1 MITNKD
7 LKRCSQQVFTY
18 SAQYQ
23 APFYGREKSIIEMQ
37 NKTAAL
43 KSGEA
48 LVISQPLGTGKT
60 FLVNHMISEGKIG
73 VPRGSSFLTAKAVA
87 EHPDL
92 MGQYPGDILIV
103 DEVDIK
109 TKYEKLTGGLHYL
122 QEYLDNSGKRAIVIG
137 DFSLKDPK
145 LSSCLCNQQTL
156 LEFEQID
163 RDFLYGVLKQR
174 FEHFMKDYIDADFC
188 VENVI
193 DPELINYLSP
203 AWMKMVNS
211 FRGVFS
217 LLQSVV
223 NCDKYV
229 RHNNEKAY
237 LEISMFKEYL
247 ADDDALDLD
256 EEVQYE
262 FLDILREYLRSE
274 FPKGTG
280 ITRGFT
286 AEELYQLAQT
296 GELDIEYDDFADD
309 ILYPLAVS
317 DLLISTGIPT
327 YDEEDGRF
335 IRRPAPFVPSLKLLL
350 SVS

>member
-43 KSGEA
+43 KSGEV
-48 LVISQPLGTGKT
+48 LIISQPLGTGKT
-60 FLVNHMISEGKIG
+60 FLVNHMIAEGKIG
-73 VPRGSSFLTAKAVA
+73 VPRGSSFLTAMSVA
-87 EHPDL
+87 GNPEL
-92 MGQYPGDILIV
+92 MKQYPGDILII

-109 TKYEKLTGGLHYL
+109 TKYENLINGMNYL
-122 QEYLDNSGKRAIVIG
+122 QEYLDDSGKKAIVIG

-145 LSSCLCNQQTL
+145 LSSCLRDQQTL
-156 LEFEQID
+156 YEFEQID
-163 RDFLYGVLKQR
+163 RDFLRGVLNQR
-174 FEHFMKDYIDADFC
+174 FQTFMKEYLDADFC
-188 VENVI
+188 IENVI
-193 DPELINYLSP
+193 DPELIDYLSP
-203 AWMKMVNS
+203 TWMKMVNS

-223 NCDKYV
+223 NSDKYI
-229 RHNNEKAY
+229 RHNNDKAY
-237 LEISMFKEYL
+237 LEFSMFKEYL
-247 ADDDALDLD
+247 AADEDLDLD
-256 EEVQYE
+256 EGIQYE
-262 FLDILREYLRSE
+262 FLQMLREYLRSE
-274 FPKGTG
+274 FPKGAG

-286 AEELYQLAQT
+286 ADELYQLAQM
-296 GELDIEYDDFADD
+296 GGIDIEYDNFADD

-327 YDEEDGRF
+327 YDDDNNQF

-350 SVS
+350 SVF

>member
-23 APFYGREKSIIEMQ
+23 APFYGRGKSIIEMQ
-37 NKTAAL
+37 KKTAAL
-43 KSGEA
+43 KPGEV
-48 LVISQPLGTGKT
+48 LIISQPLGTGKT
-60 FLVNHMISEGKIG
+60 FLVNHMISEEKIG
-73 VPRGSSFLTAKAVA
+73 VPRNSNFLTAKGID
-87 EHPDL
+87 ENPDS
-92 MGQYPGDILIV
+92 MKQFPGDILIV

-109 TKYEKLTGGLHYL
+109 TTYNKLTGGMDNL
-122 QEYLDNSGKRAIVIG
+122 QKYLDDSKKKAIVIG

-145 LSSCLCNQQTL
+145 LNSCLHNQQMLTD
-156 LEFEQID
+156 FEELD
-163 RDFLYGVLKQR
+163 RGFLHGVLTQR
-174 FEHFMKDYIDADFC
+174 FQYFMPNSLDADFC
-188 VENVI
+188 LDDVI
-193 DPELINYLSP
+193 DPELIDNLSP

-223 NCDKYV
+223 NNDKYV
-229 RHNNEKAY
+229 RFNNEKAY

-256 EEVQYE
+256 DDVQYE
-262 FLDILREYLRSE
+262 FLNVLRDYLRSE

-286 AEELYQLAQT
+286 VDELYQLAQK
-296 GELDIEYDDFADD
+296 GEIDIEYDDFADD

-317 DLLISTGIPT
+317 DLLVSTGIPT
-327 YDEEDGRF
+327 YNDGRF

-350 SVS
+350 SVY

>member
-37 NKTAAL
+37 DKTASL
-43 KSGEA
+43 KPGEV
-48 LVISQPLGTGKT
+48 LMISQPLGTGKT
-60 FLVNHMISEGKIG
+60 FLVNHMISEEKIN
-73 VPRGSSFLTAKAVA
+73 VPRNSNFLTAKGVD
-87 EHPDL
+87 ENPDL
-92 MGQYPGDILIV
+92 MNQFPGDILIV

-109 TKYEKLTGGLHYL
+109 TTYKKLTGGMSNL
-122 QEYLDNSGKRAIVIG
+122 QEYLNKSEKKAIVIG

-145 LSSCLCNQQTL
+145 LNGCLHNQQMLT
-156 LEFEQID
+156 EFEQLD
-163 RDFLYGVLKQR
+163 REFLRGVLKQR
-174 FEHFMKDYIDADFC
+174 FEYFMPNYLDVDFCLEDVIDA
-188 VENVI
+188 
-193 DPELINYLSP
+193 ELINYLSP
-203 AWMKMVNS
+203 EWMKTVNS

-223 NCDKYV
+223 NSDKYV
-229 RHNNEKAY
+229 RFNNDKAY

-247 ADDDALDLD
+247 ADDDSLDLD

-262 FLDILREYLRSE
+262 FLNVLREYLRSE
-274 FPKGTG
+274 FPKGAG
-280 ITRGFT
+280 ITSGFT
-286 AEELYQLAQT
+286 VDELYQLAQT
-296 GELDIEYDDFADD
+296 GGIDMEYDDFADE

-317 DLLISTGIPT
+317 DLLVSTGIPT
-327 YDEEDGRF
+327 YDEDDGQF

-350 SVS
+350 SVY

>member
-43 KSGEA
+43 KSGEV
-48 LVISQPLGTGKT
+48 LIISQPLGTGKT
-60 FLVNHMISEGKIG
+60 FLVNHMISEERIG

-87 EHPDL
+87 EKPDS
-92 MGQYPGDILIV
+92 MNQYPGEMLIV

-109 TKYEKLTGGLHYL
+109 TKYENLITGLNHL
-122 QEYLDNSGKRAIVIG
+122 QEYLDNSGKKAIVIG

-145 LSSCLCNQQTL
+145 LSSCLHNQQTL
-156 LEFEQID
+156 FEFEQID
-163 RDFLYGVLKQR
+163 ESFIRGVLDQR
-174 FEHFMKDYIDADFC
+174 FRHFMKDYIGADFC

-193 DPELINYLSP
+193 DPELIDYLSP

-223 NCDKYV
+223 NNDKYV

-237 LEISMFKEYL
+237 LELSMFKAYL
-247 ADDDALDLD
+247 ADDDTLDLD

-274 FPKGTG
+274 FPKGAG
-280 ITRGFT
+280 ITKGFT
-286 AEELYQLAQT
+286 VEELYQLAQT
-296 GELDIEYDDFADD
+296 SEIDIEYDNFAHD

-327 YDEEDGRF
+327 YDEESGQF
-335 IRRPAPFVPSLKLLL
+335 IRRPAPFVPSLRLLL

>member
-37 NKTAAL
+37 DKTAAL
-43 KSGEA
+43 KSGEV
-48 LVISQPLGTGKT
+48 LIISQPLGTGKT
-60 FLVNHMISEGKIG
+60 FLANYMIAEGKIN
-73 VPRGSSFLTAKAVA
+73 VPRNSSFLTAKAVA
-87 EHPDL
+87 ENPDS
-92 MGQYPGDILIV
+92 MEQFPGDILIV

-109 TKYEKLTGGLHYL
+109 TTYKKLMGGMNHL
-122 QEYLDNSGKRAIVIG
+122 QEYLDNTGKKAIVMG
-137 DFSLKDPK
+137 DFTLKDPK
-145 LSSCLCNQQTL
+145 LNGCLHNQQMLT
-156 LEFEQID
+156 EFEQLD
-163 RDFLYGVLKQR
+163 REFLRGVLKQR
-174 FEHFMKDYIDADFC
+174 FQYFMPDYIDDGFC
-188 VENVI
+188 LEDVI
-193 DPELINYLSP
+193 DTELINYLSP

-223 NCDKYV
+223 NSDKYV
-229 RHNNEKAY
+229 RFNNDKAY

-247 ADDDALDLD
+247 ADDDSLDLD
-256 EEVQYE
+256 EDVQYE
-262 FLDILREYLRSE
+262 FLDVLKEYINSE
-274 FPKGTG
+274 FPKGAG
-280 ITRGFT
+280 ITGGFT
-286 AEELYQLAQT
+286 VDELYQLAQE
-296 GELDIEYDDFADD
+296 GEIDIEYDDFAEE

-317 DLLISTGIPT
+317 DLLVSTGIPT
-327 YDEEDGRF
+327 YDEEDGQF

>member
-1 MITNKD
+1 MITNKN

-37 NKTAAL
+37 NKTAEL
-43 KSGEA
+43 KSGEV
-48 LVISQPLGTGKT
+48 LIISQPLGTGKT
-60 FLVNHMISEGKIG
+60 FLVNHMIAEERIG
-73 VPRGSSFLTAKAVA
+73 VPRSSSFLTAKAVA
-87 EHPDL
+87 ENSEL
-92 MGQYPGDILIV
+92 MKQYPGDILIV

-109 TKYEKLTGGLHYL
+109 TKYENLIGGMNHL
-122 QEYLDNSGKRAIVIG
+122 QEYLDNSGKKAIVIG

-145 LSSCLCNQQTL
+145 LSSCLRNQQTL
-156 LEFEQID
+156 FEFEQID
-163 RDFLYGVLKQR
+163 RDFLCGVLNQR
-174 FEHFMKDYIDADFC
+174 FQYFMKEYIDADFC
-188 VENVI
+188 LETVI

-203 AWMKMVNS
+203 AWMKMINS

-223 NCDKYV
+223 NSDKYI
-229 RHNNEKAY
+229 RHNNDKAY
-237 LEISMFKEYL
+237 LELSMFKEYL

-256 EEVQYE
+256 EEIQYE
-262 FLDILREYLRSE
+262 FLNVLREYLKSE
-274 FPKGTG
+274 FPKGAG

-286 AEELYQLAQT
+286 TDELYQLAQM
-296 GELDIEYDDFADD
+296 GEIDIEYDNFADD

-327 YDEEDGRF
+327 YDDNNDQF
-335 IRRPAPFVPSLKLLL
+335 VRRPAPFVPSLKLLL

>member
-7 LKRCSQQVFTY
+7 LKRCSKQVFTY

-23 APFYGREKSIIEMQ
+23 APLYGREKSMLEMQ

-43 KSGEA
+43 KSGEV
-48 LVISQPLGTGKT
+48 LMISQPLGTGKT
-60 FLVNHMISEGKIG
+60 FLVNHMIAERKIS
-73 VPRGSSFLTAKAVA
+73 VPRNSKFLTAMGIG
-87 EHPDL
+87 ENPDL
-92 MGQYPGDILIV
+92 MKQFPGDILIV

-109 TKYEKLTGGLHYL
+109 TTYKKLIDGMSNL
-122 QEYLDNSGKRAIVIG
+122 QEYLDNSDKKAIVIG

-145 LSSCLCNQQTL
+145 LSSCLHNQQML
-156 LEFEQID
+156 SDFEPID
-163 RDFLYGVLKQR
+163 RDFLLGVLNQR
-174 FEHFMKDYIDADFC
+174 FQHFMPDYLEVDFC
-188 VENVI
+188 IENVI
-193 DPELINYLSP
+193 DIELINYLSP

-223 NCDKYV
+223 NSDKYV
-229 RHNNEKAY
+229 RHNNDKAY

-247 ADDDALDLD
+247 DDDDNLDLD
-256 EEVQYE
+256 SDVQYE
-262 FLDILREYLRSE
+262 FLKIMRQYLRSE
-274 FPKGTG
+274 FPNGVG

-286 AEELYQLAQT
+286 IDELYQLAQM
-296 GELDIEYDDFADD
+296 GEIDIEYDNFADD
-309 ILYPLAVS
+309 ILYPFAVS

-327 YDEEDGRF
+327 YNDGQF

-350 SVS
+350 SIS

>member
-37 NKTAAL
+37 KKAAAW
-43 KSGEA
+43 KPGEVLIIA
-48 LVISQPLGTGKT
+48 QPRGPGTT
-60 FLVNHMISEGKIG
+60 FLVNHMISEEKIG
-73 VPRGSSFLTAKAVA
+73 VPRNSNFLTAKGID
-87 EHPDL
+87 ENPDS
-92 MGQYPGDILIV
+92 MKQFPGDILIV

-109 TKYEKLTGGLHYL
+109 TAYKKLTGGMNNL
-122 QEYLDNSGKRAIVIG
+122 QKYLDDSEKKAIVIG
-137 DFSLKDPK
+137 DFSLKDPM
-145 LSSCLCNQQTL
+145 LNSCLHNQQMLTDFEEL
-156 LEFEQID
+156 DREF
-163 RDFLYGVLKQR
+163 LCGVLTNR
-174 FEHFMKDYIDADFC
+174 FEYFMDDCLDADFC
-188 VENVI
+188 FEDVI

-223 NCDKYV
+223 NNDKYV
-229 RHNNEKAY
+229 RFNNEKAY

-247 ADDDALDLD
+247 ADDDALELD

-262 FLDILREYLRSE
+262 FLKILKDYLRLE

-286 AEELYQLAQT
+286 IDELYQLAQM
-296 GELDIEYDDFADD
+296 GDLDIEYDDFADD
-309 ILYPLAVS
+309 ILYPLAVA

-327 YDEEDGRF
+327 YNDGQF

-350 SVS
+350 SVY

>member
-23 APFYGREKSIIEMQ
+23 APFYGREKSMIEMQ
-37 NKTAAL
+37 DKTAAL

-48 LVISQPLGTGKT
+48 LIISQPLGTGKT
-60 FLVNHMISEGKIG
+60 FLVNHMISEEKIN
-73 VPRGSSFLTAKAVA
+73 VPRGSSFLTAKSVA
-87 EHPDL
+87 ETPAL
-92 MGQYPGDILIV
+92 MDQFPGDILIV

-109 TKYEKLTGGLHYL
+109 TKYENLIGGMNHL
-122 QEYLDNSGKRAIVIG
+122 QEYLDNSGKKAIVIG

-145 LSSCLCNQQTL
+145 LSSCLHNQQTL
-156 LEFEQID
+156 FEFEQID
-163 RDFLYGVLKQR
+163 RNFLCGVLDQR
-174 FEHFMKDYIDADFC
+174 FRHFMQDYIDADFRL
-188 VENVI
+188 EDVI
-193 DPELINYLSP
+193 DTELINYLSP
-203 AWMKMVNS
+203 EWMKTVNS

-223 NCDKYV
+223 NSDKYI
-229 RHNNEKAY
+229 RHNNDKAY

-247 ADDDALDLD
+247 EDDDNLDLYED
-256 EEVQYE
+256 VQCE
-262 FLDILREYLRSE
+262 FLDILKEYICTE
-274 FPKGTG
+274 FPKGAG

-286 AEELYQLAQT
+286 IDELYQLAQT
-296 GELDIEYDDFADD
+296 GEIDIEYDNFADD
-309 ILYPLAVS
+309 VLYPLAVS

-327 YDEEDGRF
+327 YDEKDGRF

>member
-23 APFYGREKSIIEMQ
+23 APFYGREKSMIEMQ

-43 KSGEA
+43 NPGEV
-48 LVISQPLGTGKT
+48 LIISQPLGTGKT
-60 FLVNHMISEGKIG
+60 FLVNNMIAEKRID

-87 EHPDL
+87 ENPES
-92 MGQYPGDILIV
+92 MKQFSGDILII

-109 TKYEKLTGGLHYL
+109 TKYVNLINGMNYL
-122 QEYLDNSGKRAIVIG
+122 QEYLDDSGKKAIVIG

-145 LSSCLCNQQTL
+145 LNSCLRDQQTL
-156 LEFEQID
+156 YEFEQID
-163 RDFLYGVLKQR
+163 RDFLRGVLDQR
-174 FEHFMKDYIDADFC
+174 FQTFMKEYLDADFC
-188 VENVI
+188 LDNVI

-223 NCDKYV
+223 NDDKYI
-229 RHNNEKAY
+229 RYNNDKAY
-237 LEISMFKEYL
+237 LELSMFKEYL
-247 ADDDALDLD
+247 AEDDALDLD

-262 FLDILREYLRSE
+262 FLQILKEYLRSE
-274 FPKGTG
+274 FPKGAG

-286 AEELYQLAQT
+286 ADELYQLAQM
-296 GELDIEYDDFADD
+296 GGIDIQYEYFADD

-317 DLLISTGIPT
+317 DLLISTGIPA
-327 YDEEDGRF
+327 YDDINNQF

>member
-1 MITNKD
+1 MIKNKD
-7 LKRCSQQVFTY
+7 LKRCSRQVFTY

-23 APFYGREKSIIEMQ
+23 APFYGREKSIIEIQ
-37 NKTAAL
+37 KKTAAL
-43 KSGEA
+43 KSGEV

-60 FLVNHMISEGKIG
+60 FLVNHMISEGKIS
-73 VPRGSSFLTAKAVA
+73 VPRNSIFLTAKGID
-87 EHPDL
+87 ENPDS
-92 MGQYPGDILIV
+92 MKQFPGDILII

-109 TKYEKLTGGLHYL
+109 TGYKKLIGGMNNL
-122 QEYLDNSGKRAIVIG
+122 QKYLDNSEKKAIVIG
-137 DFSLKDPK
+137 DFTLKDPK
-145 LSSCLCNQQTL
+145 LNSCLHNQQMLTD
-156 LEFEQID
+156 FEELD
-163 RDFLYGVLKQR
+163 RDFLRGVLTQR
-174 FEHFMKDYIDADFC
+174 FQHFMPDFLDADFC
-188 VENVI
+188 LEDVI

-211 FRGVFS
+211 FRGIFS

-223 NCDKYV
+223 NSEKYV
-229 RHNNEKAY
+229 RYNDDKAY

-247 ADDDALDLD
+247 DADDALELD

-262 FLDILREYLRSE
+262 FLKILKDYLRSE

-286 AEELYQLAQT
+286 IDELYQLAQM

-309 ILYPLAVS
+309 ILYPMAVV

-327 YDEEDGRF
+327 DSAGKF

-350 SVS
+350 SVY

>member
-1 MITNKD
+1 MITNKE

-23 APFYGREKSIIEMQ
+23 APFYGREKSMKEMQ
-37 NKTAAL
+37 DKIAAL
-43 KSGEA
+43 KSGE
-48 LVISQPLGTGKT
+48 VMIISQPLGTGKT
-60 FLVNHMISEGKIG
+60 FLVNHMISEGKID

-87 EHPDL
+87 EKPDS
-92 MGQYPGDILIV
+92 MDQYPGGMLIV

-109 TKYEKLTGGLHYL
+109 TKYENLVGGMNHL
-122 QEYLDNSGKRAIVIG
+122 QEYLDHSGKKAIVIG

-145 LSSCLCNQQTL
+145 LSSCLHNQQML
-156 LEFEQID
+156 FEFEQID
-163 RDFLYGVLKQR
+163 RSFLYGVLDQR
-174 FEHFMKDYIDADFC
+174 FRHFMKDYIDVDFC

-193 DPELINYLSP
+193 DPELIDYLSP

-211 FRGVFS
+211 FRGMFS

-223 NCDKYV
+223 NSDKYI

-237 LEISMFKEYL
+237 LELSMFKEYL

-262 FLDILREYLRSE
+262 FLDILRDYLRSE
-274 FPKGTG
+274 FPKGAG

-286 AEELYQLAQT
+286 VDELYQLAQA
-296 GELDIEYDDFADD
+296 GEIDIEYDDFADD

-327 YDEEDGRF
+327 YDEKDGRF

>member
-23 APFYGREKSIIEMQ
+23 APFYGREKSIAEMQ
-37 NKTAAL
+37 NKAAAL
-43 KSGEA
+43 KPGEV

-60 FLVNHMISEGKIG
+60 FLVNYMIGERKID
-73 VPRGSSFLTAKAVA
+73 VPRGSSFLTAKGVA
-87 EHPDL
+87 ENSES
-92 MGQYPGDILIV
+92 MEQFPGDVLIV

-109 TKYEKLTGGLHYL
+109 TTYNKLVGGMSNL
-122 QEYLDNSGKRAIVIG
+122 QEYLDHSEKKAIVIG

-145 LSSCLCNQQTL
+145 LSSCLHNQQML
-156 LEFEQID
+156 SEFELID
-163 RDFLYGVLKQR
+163 REFLRGVLDQRFRYFMSDFL
-174 FEHFMKDYIDADFC
+174 DADFC
-188 VENVI
+188 IDRVI
-193 DPELINYLSP
+193 DTELINYLSP

-223 NCDKYV
+223 NNDKYV

-237 LEISMFKEYL
+237 LELSMFKEYL
-247 ADDDALDLD
+247 ADDDSIELD
-256 EEVQYE
+256 EDVQYE
-262 FLDILREYLRSE
+262 FLDLLKQYIRTE
-274 FPKGTG
+274 FPKGVG

-286 AEELYQLAQT
+286 VDELYQLAQD
-296 GELDIEYDDFADD
+296 GKIDIEYDNFADE

-327 YDEEDGRF
+327 YNEKDRQF
-335 IRRPAPFVPSLKLLL
+335 IRRPAPFVPSLRLLL

>member
-43 KSGEA
+43 KSGEV

-60 FLVNHMISEGKIG
+60 FLVNHMISEGIIS
-73 VPRGSSFLTAKAVA
+73 VPRNSSFLTAKGID
-87 EHPDL
+87 ENPDL
-92 MGQYPGDILIV
+92 MKQFPGDILIV

-109 TKYEKLTGGLHYL
+109 TTYKKLIGGMSNL
-122 QEYLDNSGKRAIVIG
+122 QEFLDCSEKKAIIIG

-145 LSSCLCNQQTL
+145 LSGCLHNQQMLTDFEEL
-156 LEFEQID
+156 DREFL
-163 RDFLYGVLKQR
+163 RGVLNQR
-174 FEHFMKDYIDADFC
+174 FQYFMPNYLDADFC
-188 VENVI
+188 VDNVI
-193 DPELINYLSP
+193 DTELLNYLSP

-223 NCDKYV
+223 NSDKYV
-229 RHNNEKAY
+229 RFNNDKAY

-247 ADDDALDLD
+247 ADDDSLDLD
-256 EEVQYE
+256 EDVQYE
-262 FLDILREYLRSE
+262 FLEILKEYLRSE
-274 FPKGTG
+274 FPKGVG

-286 AEELYQLAQT
+286 IEELYQLAQM
-296 GELDIEYDDFADD
+296 GEIDIEYDDFADE

-317 DLLISTGIPT
+317 DLLVSTGIPT
-327 YDEEDGRF
+327 YNGVQF
-335 IRRPAPFVPSLKLLL
+335 IRRPAPFAPSLKLLL
-350 SVS
+350 SVY

>member
-23 APFYGREKSIIEMQ
+23 APFFGREKSIIEMQ
-37 NKTAAL
+37 DKTAAL
-43 KSGEA
+43 KSGEV
-48 LVISQPLGTGKT
+48 LIISQPLGTGKT

-73 VPRGSSFLTAKAVA
+73 VPRNSNFLTAKGVD
-87 EHPDL
+87 ENPDS
-92 MGQYPGDILIV
+92 MNQFPGDILIV

-109 TKYEKLTGGLHYL
+109 TTYKKLMGGMNNL
-122 QEYLDNSGKRAIVIG
+122 QEYLDASGKKAIVIG

-145 LSSCLCNQQTL
+145 LSGCLHNQQML

-163 RDFLYGVLKQR
+163 RAFLCGVLKQR
-174 FEHFMKDYIDADFC
+174 FRHFMSDYLDADFC
-188 VENVI
+188 LEDVI
-193 DPELINYLSP
+193 DAELIDYLSP

-223 NCDKYV
+223 NDDKYV
-229 RHNNEKAY
+229 RFNNDKAY
-237 LEISMFKEYL
+237 LELSMFKEYL
-247 ADDDALDLD
+247 ADDDSLDLD
-256 EEVQYE
+256 DDVQYE
-262 FLDILREYLRSE
+262 FVEILREYISSE
-274 FPKGTG
+274 FLKGGG

-286 AEELYQLAQT
+286 VDELYQLAQT
-296 GELDIEYDDFADD
+296 GEIDIEYDDFAEE

-317 DLLISTGIPT
+317 DLLISTGVPT

-350 SVS
+350 SVH

>member
-37 NKTAAL
+37 KKTAAL
-43 KSGEA
+43 KPGEV
-48 LVISQPLGTGKT
+48 LIISQPLGTGKT
-60 FLVNHMISEGKIG
+60 FLVNHMISEEKIG
-73 VPRGSSFLTAKAVA
+73 VPRNSNFLTATGID
-87 EHPDL
+87 ENPDS
-92 MGQYPGDILIV
+92 MKQFPGDILIV

-109 TKYEKLTGGLHYL
+109 TTYNKLTGGMDNL
-122 QEYLDNSGKRAIVIG
+122 QKYLDDSKKKAIVIG

-145 LSSCLCNQQTL
+145 LNSCLHNQQMLTDFEEL
-156 LEFEQID
+156 DREFL
-163 RDFLYGVLKQR
+163 RGVLTQR
-174 FEHFMKDYIDADFC
+174 FQHFMSDSLDADFC
-188 VENVI
+188 LEDVI
-193 DPELINYLSP
+193 DPELIDYLSP

-217 LLQSVV
+217 LLQGVV
-223 NCDKYV
+223 NNDKFV
-229 RHNNEKAY
+229 RFNKEKAY

-256 EEVQYE
+256 DDVQYE
-262 FLDILREYLRSE
+262 FLNVLRDYLRSE

-286 AEELYQLAQT
+286 VDELYQLAQT
-296 GELDIEYDDFADD
+296 GEIDIEYDDFADD
-309 ILYPLAVS
+309 ILYPFAVS
-317 DLLISTGIPT
+317 DLLVSTGIPT
-327 YDEEDGRF
+327 YNDRRF
-335 IRRPAPFVPSLKLLL
+335 IRRPAPFVPSLRLLL
-350 SVS
+350 SVY

>member
-48 LVISQPLGTGKT
+48 LIISQPLGTGKT
-60 FLVNHMISEGKIG
+60 FLVNHMIAEEKIS
-73 VPRGSSFLTAKAVA
+73 VPRNSNFLTAKAVA
-87 EHPDL
+87 ENPDS
-92 MGQYPGDILIV
+92 MKQFPGDILIV

-109 TKYEKLTGGLHYL
+109 TTYKKLIGGMNHL
-122 QEYLDNSGKRAIVIG
+122 QEYLDNSDKKAIVIG
-137 DFSLKDPK
+137 DFSLKDPG
-145 LSSCLCNQQTL
+145 LSGCLHNQQMLT
-156 LEFEQID
+156 EFEQMD
-163 RDFLYGVLKQR
+163 REFLRGVLNQR
-174 FEHFMKDYIDADFC
+174 FQHFMSDYLDPDFC
-188 VENVI
+188 LEDVI
-193 DPELINYLSP
+193 DTELINYLSP
-203 AWMKMVNS
+203 EWMKTVNS

-223 NCDKYV
+223 NSDKYV
-229 RHNNEKAY
+229 RHNNGKAY
-237 LEISMFKEYL
+237 LELSMFKEYL
-247 ADDDALDLD
+247 ADDDTLELDD
-256 EEVQYE
+256 DVQYE
-262 FLDILREYLRSE
+262 FLKILREYLRSE
-274 FPKGTG
+274 FPKGVG

-286 AEELYQLAQT
+286 IDELYQLAQM
-296 GELDIEYDDFADD
+296 GEIDIEYDDFADE

-317 DLLISTGIPT
+317 DLLVSTGIPT
-327 YDEEDGRF
+327 CNDGQF

>member
-43 KSGEA
+43 KPGEV
-48 LVISQPLGTGKT
+48 LIISQPLGTGKT
-60 FLVNHMISEGKIG
+60 FLIKYMISEGKIN
-73 VPRGSSFLTAKAVA
+73 VPRNSNFLTAKAVF
-87 EHPDL
+87 ENPDS
-92 MGQYPGDILIV
+92 MEQFPGDILIV

-109 TKYEKLTGGLHYL
+109 TTYKKLTGGMSNL
-122 QEYLDNSGKRAIVIG
+122 QAYLDNSGKKAIVIG

-145 LSSCLCNQQTL
+145 LSGCLHNQQMLT
-156 LEFEQID
+156 EFEQLD
-163 RDFLYGVLKQR
+163 RKFLCGVLDQR
-174 FEHFMKDYIDADFC
+174 FQFFMQDYLDADFC
-188 VENVI
+188 LEDVI
-193 DPELINYLSP
+193 DTELINYLSP
-203 AWMKMVNS
+203 EWMKTVNS

-223 NCDKYV
+223 NSDKYV
-229 RHNNEKAY
+229 RFNNDKAY

-247 ADDDALDLD
+247 AHDDSLDLD

-262 FLDILREYLRSE
+262 FLNVLREYLRSE

-280 ITRGFT
+280 ITNGFT
-286 AEELYQLAQT
+286 IDELYQLAQT
-296 GELDIEYDDFADD
+296 CEIDIEYDDFVDE

-317 DLLISTGIPT
+317 DLLVSIGIPT
-327 YDEEDGRF
+327 YDDNVGQF

-350 SVS
+350 SVY